1 MEQYWESMRG
11 TVCRKCIDGDGT
23 GNCRI
28 PSGETCAL
36 ETFFPE
42 VVSMVVR
49 RDADTFDEYLKAI
62 RGDVCAQCENQS
74 PEGTCTKRDVVECA
88 LDRYYPLVINVLEDA
103 LSKTVRGMVRVAS

>member
-11 TVCRKCIDGDGT
+11 TVCRKCIDGDGM

-49 RDADTFDEYLKAI
+49 RDADTFDE
-62 RGDVCAQCENQS
+62 
-74 PEGTCTKRDVVECA
+74 
-88 LDRYYPLVINVLEDA
+88 
-103 LSKTVRGMVRVAS
+103 